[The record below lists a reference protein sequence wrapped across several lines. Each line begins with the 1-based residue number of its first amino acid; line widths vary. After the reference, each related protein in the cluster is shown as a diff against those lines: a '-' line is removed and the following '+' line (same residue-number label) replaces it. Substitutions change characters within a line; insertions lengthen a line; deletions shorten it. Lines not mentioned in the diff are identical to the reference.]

1 MPGKLMSAQQQ
12 LRDRMLGLQIDV
24 ISRLSALRAKTQTA
38 LRKVARGEGG
48 QTPTEY
54 LMIVGFMAVVI
65 VVVFLIWYWNNVKS
79 EAQSW
84 SKNVQNAVKG
94 GNVKP

>member
-1 MPGKLMSAQQQ
+1 MTMQV
-12 LRDRMLGLQIDV
+12 LRDRVLGAQIAMMTRIAETRD
-24 ISRLSALRAKTQTA
+24 RTKSALTR
-38 LRKVARGEGG
+38 LARGERG

-79 EAQSW
+79 EAQTW
-84 SKNVQNAVKG
+84 SKNVQNAIKG

>member
-1 MPGKLMSAQQQ
+1 MTMQV
-12 LRDRMLGLQIDV
+12 LRDRMLGAQIAV
-24 ISRLSALRAKTQTA
+24 MTRLNETRDRAKTA
-38 LRKVARGEGG
+38 LTKLARGERG

-65 VVVFLIWYWNNVKS
+65 VVVFLIWYWNNVKT
-79 EAQSW
+79 EAQTW
-84 SKNVQNAVKG
+84 SKNVQNAIKG

>member
-1 MPGKLMSAQQQ
+1 MAMDMQVW
-12 LRDRMLGLQIDV
+12 RDRMLATQIAV
-24 ISRLSALRAKTQTA
+24 MTRMTA
-38 LRKVARGEGG
+38 LRDRTKTALAKMARGEAG

-65 VVVFLIWYWNNVKS
+65 VVVFLVWYWNNVKS
-79 EAQSW
+79 DAQQW

-94 GNVKP
+94 GTVKP

>member
-1 MPGKLMSAQQQ
+1 MTMQVLKDRLLGAQVAM
-12 LRDRMLGLQIDV
+12 LTRLTETRDRTKKALT
-24 ISRLSALRAKTQTA
+24 RL
-38 LRKVARGEGG
+38 ARGERG

-65 VVVFLIWYWNNVKS
+65 VVVFLIWYWNNVKT
-79 EAQSW
+79 EAQTW
-84 SKNVQNAVKG
+84 SKNVQNAIKG

>member
-1 MPGKLMSAQQQ
+1 MTMQV
-12 LRDRMLGLQIDV
+12 LRDRVLGAQV
-24 ISRLSALRAKTQTA
+24 AMMTRLAETRDRTRSALTRLAN
-38 LRKVARGEGG
+38 GEKG

-65 VVVFLIWYWNNVKS
+65 VVVFLIWYWNNVKT
-79 EAQSW
+79 EAQTW
-84 SKNVQNAVKG
+84 SKNVQNAIKG